1 MPANSSS
8 DIPIANQFLDA
19 LLPLTR
25 YLRAQR
31 TLSEGKVGMLRHLV
45 ENGPTSISDLATAIH
60 VSNQGASFGVR
71 DLESLDYV
79 ERTPDETDRRRV
91 WITITDAG
99 RDALAKEVLTSR
111 ERLSAAVERTLTAEE
126 RAALIAAVPVLQKL
140 GRSILDE

>member
-1 MPANSSS
+1 MPANSPP

-31 TLSEGKVGMLRHLV
+31 TISEGKVGMLRHLV
-45 ENGPTSISDLATAIH
+45 EHGPTSISELATAIH
-60 VSNQGASFGVR
+60 VSNQGASLGVR

-79 ERTPDETDRRRV
+79 ERTPDEADRRRV
-91 WITITDAG
+91 WITVTDAG
-99 RDALAKEVLTSR
+99 RDALAKEVLISR
-111 ERLSAAVERTLTAEE
+111 ERLSAAVERTLTADE
-126 RAALIAAVPVLQKL
+126 RAALIAAVPVLRKL